1 MQAAMPTIDLPTE
14 AELKIHLEV
23 SAKFNVTAPIAQQK
37 ANQFLLLRVGNM
49 LSAGQP
55 ELLIQDPIQWRM
67 PVLFSTPSNGSL
79 GKVGE
84 LCVHVETGEVRL
96 IYPNALEEMEDHAE
110 RLSERSALHSA
121 DGSAA

>member
-1 MQAAMPTIDLPTE
+1 MMQAAIPTINLPAE

-55 ELLIQDPIQWRM
+55 ELLIQNPIQWRV
-67 PVLFSTPSNGSL
+67 PVLFSTPSKGCL

-84 LCVHVETGEVRL
+84 LLIHAETGEVRL
-96 IYPNALEEMEDHAE
+96 IHPNSLEEMENHAE
-110 RLSERSALHSA
+110 ILFKRSTL
-121 DGSAA
+121 

>member
-49 LSAGQP
+49 LSAGQL

-84 LCVHVETGEVRL
+84 LSVHAETGEVRL
-96 IYPNALEEMEDHAE
+96 IYPNSLEEMEDHAE
-110 RLSERSALHSA
+110 RLFERSPL
-121 DGSAA
+121 